1 MVVAFR
7 NFNFNVIVLTLTSNT
22 VGGMELVLNNE
33 QHKQRGTRRMR
44 QVEARE
50 WWLWGFAVT
59 VTLVLTVGIVSLT
72 FPGINLLQNSEWLD
86 LKEWVRGLACLV
98 LLFDIYTIYQHLQL
112 QRIRRELTE
121 RNQLF
126 EVITENAADMIAV
139 VDSAGNRL
147 YNSPAYQKVL
157 GYSSAEL
164 KLSSSVEQVHPE
176 DRQRVLEAAQKAR
189 LTGRGE
195 RLEYRMRHKNGTWR
209 ILESDASVIKNDEGQ
224 TDRLVIVNRDITERK
239 RAEDALAHNAL
250 HDALT
255 NLPNRALFL
264 DRVRHALALS
274 HRHTSYKFAVLFI
287 DLDDFKVFNDSLGH
301 AAGDSLLIQIARRLT
316 ASIRSVDTISRSV
329 LVQGTNLVAIEAS
342 LARLGGDEFTI
353 LLEDIRDCGDAIRV
367 AERIQE
373 RLSIPFVVEGQEV
386 VTTASIG
393 IDFCS
398 TSYINSEELVRDA
411 EIAMYRAKREGK
423 ARYQVFD
430 AAMHTVAVKRLRLET
445 DLRRALELGE
455 FRVHYQPIV
464 SLECGRIV
472 GFEALS
478 RWQRPEGLLSPAHF
492 IQIAEEIGIILPMN
506 RLLLREACLQLRTWH
521 SQFCCDPPLTMSVN
535 VSPREF
541 TQPDL
546 AAQIK
551 AILLEVG
558 IDPSSIKVEIT
569 ETIAMADPQRSS
581 LVLSELKALG
591 VHISI
596 DDFGTGYSS
605 LSRLQGFSVDS
616 LKIDRAFISRID
628 TDSETREIV
637 RVIITLAHNLG
648 LKVVAEG
655 AETAEQVR
663 LLKQL
668 KCEFVQGY
676 FFARP
681 GDHAAAQALLSKYK
695 AGPHSFSTAAM

>member
-1 MVVAFR
+1 
-7 NFNFNVIVLTLTSNT
+7 
-22 VGGMELVLNNE
+22 
-33 QHKQRGTRRMR
+33 MR

-72 FPGINLLQNSEWLD
+72 FPGISLLQNSEWLD

-139 VDSAGNRL
+139 VDSVGNRL

-157 GYSSAEL
+157 GYSSEEL
-164 KLSSSVEQVHPE
+164 NLSSSVEQVHPE

-195 RLEYRMRHKNGTWR
+195 RLEYRMRHKDGTWR
-209 ILESDASVIKNDEGQ
+209 ILESDASVIKNNEGQ

-316 ASIRSVDTISRSV
+316 ASIRSVDTISRPA

-342 LARLGGDEFTI
+342 LARLGGDEFTV
-353 LLEDIRDCGDAIRV
+353 LLEDIKDCGDAIRV

-373 RLSIPFVVEGQEV
+373 RLSSPFVVEGQEV

-398 TSYINSEELVRDA
+398 ASYINSEELVRDA

-430 AAMHTVAVKRLRLET
+430 AAMHTVAVKRLRVET

-464 SLECGRIV
+464 SLESGKIA

-478 RWQRPEGLLSPAHF
+478 RWQRPEGLLLPAHF
-492 IQIAEEIGIILPMN
+492 IQIAEEIGLILPMN
-506 RLLLREACLQLRTWH
+506 RQLLREACLQLRAWH
-521 SQFCCDPPLTMSVN
+521 SQFPCDPPLTMSVN
-535 VSPREF
+535 ISPKEF
-541 TQPDL
+541 AQPDL

-551 AILLEVG
+551 TILLEVG
-558 IDPSSIKVEIT
+558 IQPGDINVEIT
-569 ETIAMADPQRSS
+569 ETIAMADPRRSS

-605 LSRLQGFSVDS
+605 LSRLQGFPVDS
-616 LKIDRAFISRID
+616 LKIDRAFISKID
-628 TDSETREIV
+628 TDNETSEIV
-637 RVIITLAHNLG
+637 RIIIMLAHNLG

-655 AETAEQVR
+655 AETAEQVH
-663 LLKQL
+663 LLTQL
-668 KCEFVQGY
+668 KCELVQGY

-681 GDHAAAQALLSKYK
+681 GDHAAAQALLLNTYTLGARPSPI
-695 AGPHSFSTAAM
+695 AVI